1 MDDKISAE
9 YARLRALFR
18 NVEPTKAELVD
29 DLILKAAFLKVEL
42 SDIENNV
49 KKYGS
54 VERSSKG
61 NVRQSLYYKTYL
73 QSLSVYQN
81 IIRTLNAIIGK
92 DNIDEDDEF
101 DEFISESNE

>member
-1 MDDKISAE
+1 VEDKISAE
-9 YARLRALFR
+9 YARLKALFQ

-29 DLILKAAFLKVEL
+29 ELIMKAAFLKVEL
-42 SDIENNV
+42 TDIEDKV

-73 QSLSVYQN
+73 QSLSVYQS

>member
-1 MDDKISAE
+1 MEDKISAE
-9 YARLRALFR
+9 YARLKALFQ

-29 DLILKAAFLKVEL
+29 DLVSKAAFLKVEL
-42 SDIENNV
+42 DGLEAKVRSN
-49 KKYGS
+49 GS

-73 QSLSVYQN
+73 QSLSVYQS

-92 DNIDEDDEF
+92 DNVDEDDDF
-101 DEFISESNE
+101 DEFIKESNE

>member
-1 MDDKISAE
+1 MEDKISAE
-9 YARLRALFR
+9 YARLKALFQ

-42 SDIENNV
+42 TGIEDKV
-49 KKYGS
+49 KRYGS

-73 QSLSVYQN
+73 QSLSVYQS

>member
-1 MDDKISAE
+1 VEDKISAE